1 MNKEKTGGNPVLAVI
16 RTVNNWAVIA
26 DLLAITVI
34 VIMQVFF
41 RYVLQNPLRWTE
53 EAARYLL
60 IWLVMLGSGVA
71 MRNHSHLQV
80 DILTASLPEGPSKV
94 LETIVTILTFV
105 FLGIVAVFGAQ
116 LTVNNMRQLSPAL
129 KLPMGIVYAALPVG
143 GALTLLECICAFI
156 SKRRKKRSV

>member
-1 MNKEKTGGNPVLAVI
+1 VDKEKTGGNIVLTII
-16 RTVNNWAVIA
+16 RKLNDWAVIA
-26 DLLAITVI
+26 DLLAITTI

-60 IWLVMLGSGVA
+60 IWLVLLGSGVA

-80 DILTASLPEGPSKV
+80 DILTASLPEGPSRV
-94 LETIVTILTFV
+94 LDAIVTVLTSI
-105 FLGIVAVFGAQ
+105 FLGIVVVYGVQ
-116 LTVNNMRQLSPAL
+116 LTFNNMRQLSPAL
-129 KLPMGIVYAALPVG
+129 KLPMGIVYAALPIG

-156 SKRRKKRSV
+156 NKLQKKKSA